1 MHETKFDK
9 MELFLKLSKDVILQS
24 VFFDGNEI
32 TITFQARVNN
42 NWIWNSFEF
51 DKELKSLHFKN
62 VCQAIGI
69 SQKKLREII
78 NNNI

>member
-1 MHETKFDK
+1 

-24 VFFDGNEI
+24 VFFDGDEI

-51 DKELKSLHFKN
+51 DKELQCLHFKN

>member
-1 MHETKFDK
+1 

-24 VFFDGNEI
+24 VFFDGDEI

-51 DKELKSLHFKN
+51 DKELQSLHFKN

-69 SQKKLREII
+69 SKKKLREII

>member
-1 MHETKFDK
+1 

-24 VFFDGNEI
+24 VFFDGDEI

-51 DKELKSLHFKN
+51 DKELQSLHFKN